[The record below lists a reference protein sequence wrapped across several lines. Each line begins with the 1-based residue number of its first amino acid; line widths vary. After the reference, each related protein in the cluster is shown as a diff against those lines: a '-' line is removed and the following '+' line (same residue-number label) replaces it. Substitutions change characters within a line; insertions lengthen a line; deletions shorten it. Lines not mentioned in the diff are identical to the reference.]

1 MAYSIFG
8 WIYVLAESVASY
20 HRSTCQWETDYPK
33 ESSLGFYSYP
43 EVCALQ
49 HQHAAPFFGY
59 ASIVLFMDFPLSN
72 KIFAFSKV
80 NSESSCK
87 CYGKVSSRMPTTIIW
102 SLMILFFRSP

>member
-1 MAYSIFG
+1 MPLLFALMAYSIFG
-8 WIYVLAESVASY
+8 WMYVLAESVASY

-72 KIFAFSKV
+72 K
-80 NSESSCK
+80 
-87 CYGKVSSRMPTTIIW
+87 
-102 SLMILFFRSP
+102 SLCLLQDQLRVEL